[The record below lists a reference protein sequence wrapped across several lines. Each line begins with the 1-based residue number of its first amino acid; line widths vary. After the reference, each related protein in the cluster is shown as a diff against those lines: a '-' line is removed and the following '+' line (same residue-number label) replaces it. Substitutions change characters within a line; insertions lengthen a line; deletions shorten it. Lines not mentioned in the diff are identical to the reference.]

1 LAGYTQAGDVVI
13 SPDGRQAVY
22 ALAQVQDFG
31 RADQSV
37 RTVFMLV
44 DMELK
49 TQTPLTQPITTFV
62 EPHSWTEDD
71 TAILLTSRQQDGT
84 WKINL
89 SDGKL
94 TRVADATYLGTV
106 R

>member
-1 LAGYTQAGDVVI
+1 
-13 SPDGRQAVY
+13 
-22 ALAQVQDFG
+22 
-31 RADQSV
+31 
-37 RTVFMLV
+37 MLV
-44 DMELK
+44 DMDLK
-49 TQTPLTQPITTFV
+49 TQTPLTQPIMTFV

-71 TAILLTSRQQDGT
+71 SAVLLTSRQQDGT